1 MRRLLVLLAVVA
13 LLGGACSGSDDDASV
28 DDASVDAAA
37 TDDAGSSSE
46 PAPESDPETG
56 TEPEPEPTTEP
67 VPDPEQDVPS
77 FDFSA
82 VDPLIETFVEDN
94 GLNGAAL
101 VMVHRDF
108 GIVDERFWGVFDADR
123 VSLLASSSK
132 MVTAGVLLALD
143 DAGQLDIDAP
153 IADVLPFASDHPEIT
168 TAQLLSN
175 SSGLPGLL
183 ATAEYPDYLCVFFHT
198 GTLQDCAERILT
210 TPADDAA
217 VVSPDTAFDYGGAQ
231 WQVAGAVAEVA
242 SGQSWAELVDQL
254 FVQPCGL
261 DVFAFTNPFS
271 QVEGAGFSHPPGF
284 DNNPEIFVAT
294 DNPNLEGGAYS
305 NSTDYAELMLM
316 HLRGGRCGD
325 QQVLSPAALASM
337 HGDRIGAVYGGDA
350 NGSDTGYGM
359 GWWVSREDGTITDP
373 GAFGAVPWLNLEDG
387 YGALLLTESSSALA
401 VPFSRS
407 LGPLVDEAFA
417 AALG

>member
-1 MRRLLVLLAVVA
+1 
-13 LLGGACSGSDDDASV
+13 
-28 DDASVDAAA
+28 
-37 TDDAGSSSE
+37 
-46 PAPESDPETG
+46 
-56 TEPEPEPTTEP
+56 
-67 VPDPEQDVPS
+67 
-77 FDFSA
+77 
-82 VDPLIETFVEDN
+82 
-94 GLNGAAL
+94 
-101 VMVHRDF
+101 
-108 GIVDERFWGVFDADR
+108 
-123 VSLLASSSK
+123 
-132 MVTAGVLLALD
+132 MVTARVLLALD
-143 DAGQLDIDAP
+143 DAGQLDIGAP
-153 IADVLPFASDHPEIT
+153 IADVLRSPRPSRNHDRT
-168 TAQLLSN
+168 TALQQFWTPGPSCDGGVSRLSVRVL
-175 SSGLPGLL
+175 SHGHPAGL
-183 ATAEYPDYLCVFFHT
+183 
-198 GTLQDCAERILT
+198 AERILT

-217 VVSPDTAFDYGGAQ
+217 VVPPDTAFDYGGAQ

-242 SGQSWAELVDQL
+242 SGQSWAELVDQI

-387 YGALLLTESSSALA
+387 YGALRLTESSSALA